1 MQNFCISAQCSGFWL
16 IFIDFTK
23 CRISASFLGA
33 VDFGWFLLILPNAE
47 FLHLCSVQWILA
59 DFYWFYQMQNFCIFA
74 QCSGFSLIFIDF
86 TKRRISASLLS
97 AVDFRWFLLIL
108 PNAEFLHLCS
118 VECSGFWL
126 IFIDFTK
133 CRISASLLSAVDF
146 GWFLLILPNAE
157 FLHLCLVQ
165 WIFADFYWF
174 YQTQNFCIFAQYS
187 GFWLIFIDFTK
198 CRISA
203 SLLRAVDFG
212 WFFIDFTK
220 RRISASLLS
229 AVDFGWFLL
238 ILPNAEFLHLSP
250 VQWILADFF
259 LFYQMQNFCTLA
271 QCSGFWLILIHFIPI
286 AEFLHLNSVQ
296 WTWVY
301 LTTEQDAEFL
311 QLGFSTYITYSTC
324 HTDCKIELVK

>member
-1 MQNFCISAQCSGFWL
+1 MQNFCIFAQCSGFWL

-23 CRISASFLGA
+23 GRISAFLLSA

-86 TKRRISASLLS
+86 TK
-97 AVDFRWFLLIL
+97 
-108 PNAEFLHLCS
+108 
-118 VECSGFWL
+118 
-126 IFIDFTK
+126 

-146 GWFLLILPNAE
+146 
-157 FLHLCLVQ
+157 C
-165 WIFADFYWF
+165 
-174 YQTQNFCIFAQYS
+174 
-187 GFWLIFIDFTK
+187 
-198 CRISA
+198 
-203 SLLRAVDFG
+203 

-238 ILPNAEFLHLSP
+238 ILPNAEFLHLCSVQWILADFYWFYQMQNFCIFAQCSGFWLIFIDFTKCRIFASLLSAVDFGWFLLILPNAEFLHLCSVQWILADFFDFTKRRLSASLLSAVDFGWFLLILPNAEFLHLSP
-250 VQWILADFF
+250 VQWILAVFFF

-296 WTWVY
+296 WT
-301 LTTEQDAEFL
+301 
-311 QLGFSTYITYSTC
+311 
-324 HTDCKIELVK
+324 